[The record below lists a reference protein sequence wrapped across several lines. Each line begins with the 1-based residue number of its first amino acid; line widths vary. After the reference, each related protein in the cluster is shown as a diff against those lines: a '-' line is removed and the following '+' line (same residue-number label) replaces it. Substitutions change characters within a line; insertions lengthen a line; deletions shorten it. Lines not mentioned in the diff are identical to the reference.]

1 MTADA
6 RESLVEAARELYA
19 DNGVAATTPR
29 QVLARSGVGQ
39 GSLYHHFPSKRDL
52 AVAAVTRTVD
62 RALAAGIE
70 DLRGPAAP
78 RRRIVSY
85 LERPRD
91 AVRGCRVGRLT
102 SDPMVMA
109 DEDLAKAVAD
119 YFGDLIEEV
128 AAVFAEDGLP
138 PGEARDRGVAAV
150 AIIQGGYVLSRAT
163 QDPEMMRSAVRGFLG
178 LLGER

>member
-62 RALAAGIE
+62 RALTQSQR
-70 DLRGPAAP
+70 LRTAH
-78 RRRIVSY
+78 
-85 LERPRD
+85 
-91 AVRGCRVGRLT
+91 
-102 SDPMVMA
+102 
-109 DEDLAKAVAD
+109 
-119 YFGDLIEEV
+119 
-128 AAVFAEDGLP
+128 
-138 PGEARDRGVAAV
+138 
-150 AIIQGGYVLSRAT
+150 
-163 QDPEMMRSAVRGFLG
+163 
-178 LLGER
+178 